1 MPQLQFKI
9 EINYF
14 IFSEKSTV
22 SYRML
27 KKFNFVAEKSSNEND
42 LIILPNV
49 PLFSASASMKNANA
63 WTLMGFKAFLNMM
76 DESSKQLFVI
86 KTAKEVIWG
95 YDDQLSSMARWV
107 IDIEIGV
114 NLKAY
119 IT

>member
-1 MPQLQFKI
+1 
-9 EINYF
+9 
-14 IFSEKSTV
+14 
-22 SYRML
+22 ML

-49 PLFSASASMKNANA
+49 PLFSAAASMKNANA

-107 IDIEIGV
+107 IAIDTIFFSLRMVKHG
-114 NLKAY
+114 LLLRTY
-119 IT
+119 

>member
-1 MPQLQFKI
+1 
-9 EINYF
+9 
-14 IFSEKSTV
+14 
-22 SYRML
+22 ML

-49 PLFSASASMKNANA
+49 PLFSAAASMKNANA

-95 YDDQLSSMARWV
+95 YDDQLSSMARCV
-107 IDIEIGV
+107 IAIKIGV
-114 NLKAY
+114 DLELAY
-119 IT
+119 RQKNMRQNTGTA